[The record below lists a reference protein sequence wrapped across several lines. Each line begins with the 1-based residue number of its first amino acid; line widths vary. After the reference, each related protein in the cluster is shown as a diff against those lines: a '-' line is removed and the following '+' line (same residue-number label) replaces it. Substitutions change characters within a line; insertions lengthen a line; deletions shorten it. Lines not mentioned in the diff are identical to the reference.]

1 MKERPE
7 LEDNFKERVQ
17 ETIKYMST
25 IDDFD
30 KLVDPRTLAH
40 HCLGSEPSNYVLYA
54 LDREE
59 RKHELSCVRSSLLL
73 FLGINF
79 LLFWV

>member
-1 MKERPE
+1 MKECPE
-7 LEDNFKERVQ
+7 LDDNFKEKVQ

-30 KLVDPRTLAH
+30 KLVDPRTLVR
-40 HCLGSEPSNYVLYA
+40 HCLGSEPSNYVLCA

-59 RKHELSCVRSSLLL
+59 RKRELSCVRSSLLL
-73 FLGINF
+73 FL
-79 LLFWV
+79 